1 MNIDNEQPV
10 VAYHNPRAKWI
21 FFAVSV
27 ACLISGAVGYFVTNR
42 PEALIFCGA
51 GVIFSIGFFV
61 LGKKSGVVFSF
72 DSYGYL
78 RFNKDGVE
86 HCVKADEIEKVKF
99 WPMTMASIEFEI
111 YFKDQSRERVLISA
125 FIKDAQK
132 IKVQVVEFFEKHA
145 IEIKYM
151 YNSHT

>member
-1 MNIDNEQPV
+1 MNIENEQPV

-21 FFAVSV
+21 FFAISVVS
-27 ACLISGAVGYFVTNR
+27 LINGAVGYFVTNR
-42 PEALIFCGA
+42 SEALIFCVA
-51 GVIFSIGFFV
+51 GLIFSTGFFV
-61 LGKKSGVVFSF
+61 LGKKSGVAFSF

-78 RFNKDGVE
+78 RFNEKGVE

-111 YFKDQSRERVLISA
+111 YFKDKSKERVFISA

-151 YNSHT
+151 YNSRT